1 MSDET
6 ETEPAVIKMTEVL
19 AENQVQ
25 PTLDLDLIAKLPIP
39 AYKTTAKI
47 VNLNNKTS
55 NRLTFTLTG
64 VLPSFANAIRR
75 TILSDIPVVG
85 FVTTPNKDN
94 KATIIKNTS
103 RFNNEY
109 LKQRLSCIPIYSINL
124 KDEHGET
131 ITNMQLVDNYKIELH
146 VVNNTD
152 SILWV
157 TSKDFKLVNK
167 ITGEPM
173 DKTEKI
179 ADQLFPPFIPLN
191 DSNHYID
198 FMCLRPRVSD
208 ALFGEELHLTCEFN
222 ITSASKNSC
231 YNVTKTISYGNTVD
245 LNKQTKKIAD
255 IKETSRIKKMSKV
268 ETDFV
273 VKNFELLDGKRLYI
287 PNSFDFVIETLGIY
301 ENAVLVQHACTILA
315 DMLTSLLEAM
325 VQKDETIVTVKKN
338 MANTI
343 PNCWDIILHNEDY
356 TLGTMLNDKLY
367 HNFYNNADAEKNM
380 LNYCGFKKE
389 HPHNAFSTLRIGII
403 KDIHVEFIQFMFS
416 QIITQIRDEFLL
428 IARLVMK
435 P

>member
-173 DKTEKI
+173 DK
-179 ADQLFPPFIPLN
+179 N
-191 DSNHYID
+191 
-198 FMCLRPRVSD
+198 
-208 ALFGEELHLTCEFN
+208 
-222 ITSASKNSC
+222 
-231 YNVTKTISYGNTVD
+231 
-245 LNKQTKKIAD
+245 
-255 IKETSRIKKMSKV
+255 
-268 ETDFV
+268 
-273 VKNFELLDGKRLYI
+273 
-287 PNSFDFVIETLGIY
+287 
-301 ENAVLVQHACTILA
+301 
-315 DMLTSLLEAM
+315 
-325 VQKDETIVTVKKN
+325 
-338 MANTI
+338 
-343 PNCWDIILHNEDY
+343 
-356 TLGTMLNDKLY
+356 
-367 HNFYNNADAEKNM
+367 
-380 LNYCGFKKE
+380 
-389 HPHNAFSTLRIGII
+389 
-403 KDIHVEFIQFMFS
+403 
-416 QIITQIRDEFLL
+416 
-428 IARLVMK
+428 
-435 P
+435 